1 MMESH
6 LLQVPK
12 GIRYVGDW
20 PGFKLEDFP
29 HIIDKKIP
37 GCGFTEYCI
46 TNSENIILCSPRRIL
61 LENKTEQHRD
71 DVFYVINDYEKVVG
85 IDKDINKCQIKKNNK
100 SNVPLPIL
108 FGLVIASIFFGTL
121 YFARSEK

>member
-1 MMESH
+1 MKKCV
-6 LLQVPK
+6 LKVPK

-71 DVFYVINDYEKVVG
+71 DVFYVINEFEKVVG
-85 IDKDINKCQIKKNNK
+85 IDKDINKKVQAKKDINTEIKRGF
-100 SNVPLPIL
+100 I
-108 FGLVIASIFFGTL
+108 SI
-121 YFARSEK
+121 YSEKIFRAKAL